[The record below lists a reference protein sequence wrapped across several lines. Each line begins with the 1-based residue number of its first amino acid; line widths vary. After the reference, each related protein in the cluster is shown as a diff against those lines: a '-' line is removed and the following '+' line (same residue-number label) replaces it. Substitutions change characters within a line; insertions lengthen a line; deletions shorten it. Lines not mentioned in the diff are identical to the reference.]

1 MSPETSFI
9 ARLIGA
15 LARTDIAAVAESHDS
30 FSESPTTEGSFK
42 TRLVAALA
50 RYDSPDALTLDA
62 APAPEAST
70 VRAKS
75 TVALADILD
84 HGRRT
89 ALSLTRRTS
98 DIRGLARDLAL
109 AGSKE
114 SAISLALAMSLA
126 IADELSFTLNYIQEN
141 AHRQAS
147 ALTRTLNNDFSRGAE
162 RARAL
167 AQTLEQASK
176 VDDALRCASC
186 LSLTLARSPS
196 NWVGM
201 PHEMKRVLDRTNQLN
216 ETLRAALTTE
226 YAQDL
231 ERASALIAA
240 LTQGLTLDL
249 SGADLKGADLSSV
262 NPAIFNLSGALWS
275 SNTRW
280 PPAMAHRIR
289 KISTEIEPGVFRIHG
304 EQDLRQ
310 EASQ

>member
-9 ARLIGA
+9 ARLVGA
-15 LARTDIAAVAESHDS
+15 LARTDIAAVAESHDGS
-30 FSESPTTEGSFK
+30 SERSTAQGPFR

-50 RYDSPDALTLDA
+50 RYDSPDTLTLDA
-62 APAPEAST
+62 GPASQVST
-70 VRAKS
+70 VRAES
-75 TVALADILD
+75 TVALADNLD

-89 ALSLTRRTS
+89 ALNLNLRTS
-98 DIRGLARDLAL
+98 DIRSLARDLAL

-114 SAISLALAMSLA
+114 STISLALAVSLA
-126 IADELSFTLNYIQEN
+126 IADELSLTLNYIQEN
-141 AHRQAS
+141 ARRQAS
-147 ALTRTLNNDFSRGAE
+147 ELTRILNQDFSRGAE
-162 RARAL
+162 RARTL

-176 VDDALRCASC
+176 VDEALRCASC

-196 NWVGM
+196 SWVGA
-201 PHEMKRVLDRTNQLN
+201 PHEMKRVLDRIDQLN
-216 ETLRAALTTE
+216 EALRAALTTE

-231 ERASALIAA
+231 ERADALITA

-249 SGADLKGADLSSV
+249 SDADLKGADLSSV

-275 SNTRW
+275 PNTQW

-289 KISTEIEPGVFRIHG
+289 EISTEIEPGVFRIHG